1 MGGYWLNKTILV
13 NNESK
18 INFQGWDQVRLKLTQ
33 SPAKAGVEFETQLG
47 NSGPLTSLPV
57 HRLNNK

>member
-33 SPAKAGVEFETQLG
+33 SPAMAEVELETELR